1 MFDCRSETSNILQ
14 VRNSQATKELCTY
27 LLRSPEFYKPQMA
40 KVIKLYRVI
49 MTYAVS
55 SRDKVTANAIRT
67 LGYFLSQIDIAHFQQ
82 ELEQDTQAANF
93 TSAIKRALMAGLRN
107 KSPKV
112 TWNSCIAIGKTIRNP
127 TLRDCPAAQSAFFN
141 EETTKTLFDIVR
153 NRQNIKARNQ
163 AINTLLCYETLE
175 QMGGAP
181 MLPLAQDCI
190 IDCLQYKT
198 HFSGLTVELN
208 YLDAFET
215 NLLDL
220 QLLISQFLL
229 GAKDSQEVKTYLNG
243 NATFLFLQQVTD
255 YLRKEL

>member
-1 MFDCRSETSNILQ
+1 MS
-14 VRNSQATKELCTY
+14 
-27 LLRSPEFYKPQMA
+27 
-40 KVIKLYRVI
+40 KVIQLYRVI

-55 SRDKVTANAIRT
+55 TRDKVSANAIRT
-67 LGYFLSQIDIAHFQQ
+67 LGYFLSQVDLAHFQQ
-82 ELEQDTQAANF
+82 ELEKDNQASNF
-93 TSAIKRALMAGLRN
+93 TSAINKALMASLRN

-112 TWNSCIAIGKTIRNP
+112 TWNSCIAISKVIRNP
-127 TLRDCPAAQSAFFN
+127 TLQDCPAAQSSFFN
-141 EETTKTLFDIVR
+141 QETTKTLFDIVR

-175 QMGGAP
+175 QIGGAP

-208 YLDAFET
+208 YLDTFEA

-220 QLLISQFLL
+220 QLLISRFLL
-229 GAKDSQEVKTYLNG
+229 SAKDSPEVKAYLNG